1 MERLIN
7 LRKAWGDRDINMGE
21 FSEGCR
27 LAIGESCFNEIR
39 AIIQE
44 IESLQSELAA
54 LKESMRWIPVEERLP
69 EEEQEVLAVTSFNSQ
84 CTMIYSRDIEENT
97 VDFIRAVTCRRCDGM
112 GLGSITHWM
121 PMPTLPKERNET

>member
-27 LAIGESCFNEIR
+27 FAIGESCFNEIR

-54 LKESMRWIPVEERLP
+54 LKEETRLLRRIAAEAKSVWDKNQLP
-69 EEEQEVLAVTSFNSQ
+69 LEADQLKNLLTDRIDF
-84 CTMIYSRDIEENT
+84 DIRHKPI
-97 VDFIRAVTCRRCDGM
+97 D
-112 GLGSITHWM
+112 
-121 PMPTLPKERNET
+121 LPNERNETC